1 VGTGRST
8 YAQISMGRKTPKL
21 EAKYYDPYLRQKQ
34 KVNRRKEVVFN
45 DEARKEFVLGF
56 KTRKDARRKTAMKQ
70 IEKKERNEKSKARK
84 LRTEHM
90 KLALEAMKGKSNEVI
105 DPDLMMPED
114 RNKNSEESESE
125 DQEQDNKNQDQTKN
139 TMETSVDQVGG
150 GAADSA
156 PSPRDDNGISN
167 ITGPSPGQTP
177 DPNKKN
183 EDEKVKVYENEIQ
196 KVTTTVTSFL
206 PSQNDLKFPK
216 EKEKQEK
223 REELDETSANIL
235 AQNFD
240 PKKKLHQIVK

>member
-1 VGTGRST
+1 
-8 YAQISMGRKTPKL
+8 
-21 EAKYYDPYLRQKQ
+21 
-34 KVNRRKEVVFN
+34 
-45 DEARKEFVLGF
+45 
-56 KTRKDARRKTAMKQ
+56 
-70 IEKKERNEKSKARK
+70 
-84 LRTEHM
+84 M

-150 GAADSA
+150 GPADSA

-183 EDEKVKVYENEIQ
+183 EDEKVKVYENDIQ

-206 PSQNDLKFPK
+206 PSQNNLKFPN

-223 REELDETSANIL
+223 REELDETSAKIL
-235 AQNFD
+235 AQTFD
-240 PKKKLHQIVK
+240 PKKNYIKMLHEHKNPKKRFRTREKMSYNFTKAKKARKQRKKLKR